1 MESSERNKALV
12 DPIKLREIRTGTDAL
27 CLHDVHAFLVQCPND
42 LTREEKFRSPSK

>member
-27 CLHDVHAFLVQCPND
+27 CLHDVHAFLEQCPND
-42 LTREEKFRSPSK
+42 LRTWREISIA